1 MTAMDDNE
9 KRDVWEAIRELRRE
23 RVEDKGTLAGMAR
36 DVSWIVSTLKDD
48 RDGMKATIKGVC
60 DNLEGVRT
68 DVGNL
73 KIKAGMVSGVVAF
86 AIVGIKVAIEFLAG
100 GHGK

>member
-9 KRDVWEAIRELRRE
+9 KRDVWEAIRDLRRD

-36 DVSWIVSTLKDD
+36 DVTWIVSTLKDD

-68 DVGNL
+68 DVGHL
-73 KIKAGMVSGVVAF
+73 KIKAGMVSAVIAFGVV
-86 AIVGIKVAIEFLAG
+86 GLKVAVEFLVG